1 MITLD
6 ENTVLRDCLSTDIII
21 KDGKTVTKDENVN
34 AQLKNGDKLYCMN
47 TGDVYM
53 WDSTGKT
60 LFKQ

>member
-34 AQLKNGDKLYCMN
+34 AQLKNGDKLYCIN

-53 WDSTGKT
+53 GDSEGKT

>member
-34 AQLKNGDKLYCMN
+34 AQLKNGDKLYCMD
-47 TGDVYM
+47 TGEE
-53 WDSTGKT
+53 
-60 LFKQ
+60 